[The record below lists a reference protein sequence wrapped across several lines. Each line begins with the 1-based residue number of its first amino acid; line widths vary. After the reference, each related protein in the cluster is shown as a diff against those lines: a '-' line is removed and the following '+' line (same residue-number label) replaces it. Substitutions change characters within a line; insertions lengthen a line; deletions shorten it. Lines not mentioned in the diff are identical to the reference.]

1 MGRILIKRPHISR
14 VVTRI
19 AVAVFVITALAGCG
33 TEKEEKTVGEANE
46 DVQQEGNLYE
56 RFLNGEAAAT
66 VGENYLSVPE
76 SYPLEKGRAYTLEEL
91 GKHVNSNYLNPE
103 YRFDGG
109 RTSYD
114 EIQYA
119 YMECLDSDGKNLLVK
134 FSGLDIYSENDDSYA
149 VMVVA
154 ENGGQLY
161 IIYQYDYWA
170 RSYHCAYKNGQI
182 ASDGSSGAG
191 DHGSSLDVVLSN
203 GDHAQVY
210 KMEAL
215 NGEWISF
222 INDKIYKEVFGGNLD
237 LASNSN
243 WVMYIITIG
252 DEKYYHYDMDECS
265 EEEKSSLKD
274 YIERCREEASI
285 NWVTDEVVR
294 EAVKN
299 RCAKLGFDYEKTKE
313 RVEVAWTSL

>member
-1 MGRILIKRPHISR
+1 
-14 VVTRI
+14 
-19 AVAVFVITALAGCG
+19 
-33 TEKEEKTVGEANE
+33 
-46 DVQQEGNLYE
+46 
-56 RFLNGEAAAT
+56 
-66 VGENYLSVPE
+66 
-76 SYPLEKGRAYTLEEL
+76 
-91 GKHVNSNYLNPE
+91 
-103 YRFDGG
+103 
-109 RTSYD
+109 
-114 EIQYA
+114 
-119 YMECLDSDGKNLLVK
+119 
-134 FSGLDIYSENDDSYA
+134 
-149 VMVVA
+149 
-154 ENGGQLY
+154 
-161 IIYQYDYWA
+161 
-170 RSYHCAYKNGQI
+170 
-182 ASDGSSGAG
+182 
-191 DHGSSLDVVLSN
+191 
-203 GDHAQVY
+203 
-210 KMEAL
+210 MEAL